1 MGSLERFIGILTEH
15 LAGKWCVPPLSQVS
29 SFCTFRRHFILFCV
43 RSQALLDLAETGDG
57 HPRWGQIRSSPS
69 LPLFHYLQLIP
80 CLFIPQNAYAHEV
93 SKRLHK
99 AKFHVEVD
107 DSGETLNK
115 KIRNAEIGQW
125 NFTLGSFSPLS
136 SPFAKK
142 KWPC

>member
-1 MGSLERFIGILTEH
+1 MCLIL
-15 LAGKWCVPPLSQVS
+15 LYLPLTLV
-29 SFCTFRRHFILFCV
+29 LFCV
-43 RSQALLDLAETGDG
+43 RSQALLDLTETGDG

-69 LPLFHYLQLIP
+69 LRLFHYLQLIP
-80 CLFIPQNAYAHEV
+80 CLFMPQNAYAHEV

-142 KWPC
+142 DWAC